1 MGRPLF
7 NLKLSEWI
15 KQQGIKKMSY
25 EVVTKINGVVKTR
38 KKFGGSIPKPTITEC
53 KPTKMHDREYYYFV
67 IEGNP
72 IINRV

>member
-1 MGRPLF
+1 
-7 NLKLSEWI
+7 
-15 KQQGIKKMSY
+15 MSY

-72 IINRV
+72 IKADKADRMTIETKNL